1 MARRSDV
8 FLASLLILFLE
19 LACIRWFPAHVLFLT
34 YFTNTVLFA
43 AFLGMSAGCLAA
55 GRPRDGLAWSGVL
68 LALSMAAAQA
78 IARWW
83 TIPRGLAVAVEEKV
97 PDVVFFGAEAPRAD
111 LARFVIPIEWVA
123 GFFFLLLALVFFGL
137 GQRLGRALRGV
148 PPIEGYLVNVLGS
161 LAGIALFSA
170 ISWVE
175 AGPVWWFLPVVAGM
189 GWLMRGGQR
198 ASGPAPMVWVRRL
211 APLALVVVLADPRAF
226 GPRPPGGSERYWSPY
241 YCIDYQP
248 APKRKVFV
256 NLINHQEMVSRDSP
270 LPWYD
275 LPYLLRR
282 DAGTVAPADVLVIG
296 AGSGND
302 VSRAL
307 EWGAARVDAVEIDP
321 VIVRLGRRDHPDR
334 PYQDGRVT
342 VHVNDGRNYLRS
354 TERRYDL
361 IVYALVD
368 SLVLHSGLSNIRLE
382 SYLFT
387 REALQDVQRCLK
399 PGGQFV
405 AYNYYRQGWI
415 VTRMHGQLAEVFGAP
430 PLVMTLPPRDLI
442 RPDEMFWA
450 FTVLVAGDTAS
461 IRRAFREHEAYQLQ
475 PALAGPAAPS
485 GFGSAGAAAA
495 AVAVRPVHMTPP
507 AEPLPDAT
515 DDWPFLYL
523 RRPMVPGLTL
533 RGIGVMALGA
543 ALILVPLILRRGA
556 GPPVSFDPQMF
567 LLGAGFM
574 LLEARAVVNMALLFG
589 STWTVNAVVFGAV
602 LLTILAAS
610 LFVWKVRP
618 VRLVPYYAGL
628 LASLALNAAVPLHV
642 FLGGQALRTAT
653 ACLFVFAPVLF
664 AGIVFGAAFA
674 RVRDPEQ
681 ALGANIAG
689 ALLGGFA
696 ENLSLLIG
704 FRQLALLALAVYA
717 LSALRWR
724 QAAPGNVE
732 AQAPEGVD
740 TPRSLPVS

>member
-1 MARRSDV
+1 
-8 FLASLLILFLE
+8 
-19 LACIRWFPAHVLFLT
+19 
-34 YFTNTVLFA
+34 
-43 AFLGMSAGCLAA
+43 
-55 GRPRDGLAWSGVL
+55 
-68 LALSMAAAQA
+68 
-78 IARWW
+78 
-83 TIPRGLAVAVEEKV
+83 
-97 PDVVFFGAEAPRAD
+97 
-111 LARFVIPIEWVA
+111 
-123 GFFFLLLALVFFGL
+123 
-137 GQRLGRALRGV
+137 
-148 PPIEGYLVNVLGS
+148 
-161 LAGIALFSA
+161 
-170 ISWVE
+170 
-175 AGPVWWFLPVVAGM
+175 
-189 GWLMRGGQR
+189 
-198 ASGPAPMVWVRRL
+198 
-211 APLALVVVLADPRAF
+211 
-226 GPRPPGGSERYWSPY
+226 
-241 YCIDYQP
+241 
-248 APKRKVFV
+248 
-256 NLINHQEMVSRDSP
+256 
-270 LPWYD
+270 
-275 LPYLLRR
+275 
-282 DAGTVAPADVLVIG
+282 
-296 AGSGND
+296 
-302 VSRAL
+302 
-307 EWGAARVDAVEIDP
+307 
-321 VIVRLGRRDHPDR
+321 
-334 PYQDGRVT
+334 
-342 VHVNDGRNYLRS
+342 
-354 TERRYDL
+354 
-361 IVYALVD
+361 
-368 SLVLHSGLSNIRLE
+368 
-382 SYLFT
+382 
-387 REALQDVQRCLK
+387 
-399 PGGQFV
+399 
-405 AYNYYRQGWI
+405 
-415 VTRMHGQLAEVFGAP
+415 
-430 PLVMTLPPRDLI
+430 
-442 RPDEMFWA
+442 
-450 FTVLVAGDTAS
+450 
-461 IRRAFREHEAYQLQ
+461 
-475 PALAGPAAPS
+475 
-485 GFGSAGAAAA
+485 
-495 AVAVRPVHMTPP
+495 
-507 AEPLPDAT
+507 
-515 DDWPFLYL
+515 
-523 RRPMVPGLTL
+523 MVPGLTL